1 MDVRLRFQEARQFV
15 TTDIWR
21 IHLKDLSGSKLFL
34 IKLLRVG
41 VLAFKGFTED
51 QVQLRASALTFFS
64 LLSIVP
70 VVAMAFGIAKGFG
83 LETLFHDR
91 VIETFAGQEQVIEQI
106 FRFSDT
112 LLQNTKGG
120 VVAGIGLVILIWTVI
135 NLLRNIEESF
145 NWIWGVKSARTY
157 IRKFTDYLTIMVIA
171 PMLVIL
177 SSSLT
182 IYISTYIIS
191 LTKEVQLLDYIS
203 SYIFFLLRLT
213 PYTIIWL
220 VLTLIYIIMPNTRVR
235 LTSAFIAGIF
245 AGTLYQLT
253 QILYINFQVGVARYN
268 AIYGSFAA
276 LPLFMV
282 YLQISWL
289 IILLGAELS
298 WAYQNVEKYEFEKD
312 SKSMSPAFHRVL
324 SLMVMQLLVKNFAKG
339 ALPLTT
345 IDISESL
352 KIPIRLVDRILVD
365 LTDIRLA
372 TETALEGYK
381 DIAYQP
387 GEDTDRLTVLY
398 VWNKLERSGFD
409 DLPMEDSDEYK
420 TIVRTLQGFGDAME
434 RLPENKRLKD
444 IS

>member
-1 MDVRLRFQEARQFV
+1 MDVKARFQEATQFV
-15 TTDIWR
+15 KTDIWR
-21 IHLKDLSGSKLFL
+21 IHLKDLSGSRLFFM
-34 IKLLRVG
+34 KLLRVI
-41 VLAFKGFTED
+41 VLAFKGFKED

-91 VIETFAGQEQVIEQI
+91 VVETFAGQEQVIEQI
-106 FRFSDT
+106 FKFSNT

-120 VVAGIGLVILIWTVI
+120 IIAGIGMVILMWTVI

-145 NWIWGVKSARTY
+145 NWIWGIKTARNY

-171 PMLVIL
+171 PLLIIL

-182 IYISTYIIS
+182 IYITTYIIS
-191 LTKEVQLLDYIS
+191 LTREVQVLDYFS

-220 VLTLIYIIMPNTRVR
+220 VLILIYIIMPNTRVK
-235 LTSAFIAGIF
+235 LTSAVIAGIF

-268 AIYGSFAA
+268 TIYGSFAA
-276 LPLFMV
+276 LPLFMI

-289 IILLGAELS
+289 IILLGAEVA

-324 SLMVMQLLVKNFAKG
+324 SLMIVQLLVKNFAKG
-339 ALPLTT
+339 ELPFTANV
-345 IDISESL
+345 ISEKL
-352 KIPIRLVDRILVD
+352 KIPIRLVERILDD
-365 LTDIRLA
+365 LTDIRLI
-372 TETALEGYK
+372 TETSLEDYQE
-381 DIAYQP
+381 IAYQP
-387 GEDTDRLTVLY
+387 GVDPEQLTVLY
-398 VWNKLERSGFD
+398 VWRKLERTGFD
-409 DLPMEDSDEYK
+409 DLPMEDSEEYNN
-420 TIVRTLQGFGDAME
+420 IVRTLKGFSDAME
-434 RLPENKRLKD
+434 KLPENKRLKD
-444 IS
+444 I